1 MNYHLDG
8 HGLHGTLLASAAQK
22 ACRRHEW
29 KLMLYCMGLFVR
41 AGKVRYVLKKL
52 CLYMVEDSNVFA
64 APRERAD
71 FLQRLKNFKRQ
82 QPWEGQSATTA
93 LFELI
98 YLVCMTPKSR
108 LADHSICVAAEWA
121 VELTRK
127 TPALNFLTIKN
138 RLQEHVRQGEWKPAL
153 AYVYMCKELYY
164 PSLHSLWNVMPEQQY
179 YSDLILGDPTLWNQE
194 LLLCESILHLHPT
207 FVRRDWPVVSEHPR
221 EAAWDFWQKLMVAPL
236 NYELRGWIDWQPWE
250 ELVWDKHTNRGNGQD
265 TLATLLLKYPDVPK
279 AWHAPDGPPMKH
291 ARSKMEAFFD
301 HGSWLPRETLVDPF
315 WQGARDF
322 FVRVESLGFKHGEY
336 FRKHL
341 EAKKRKV
348 TDYNT
353 VWDKFRKKKQ

>member
-41 AGKVRYVLKKL
+41 AGKIRYVLKKL

-64 APRERAD
+64 APLERAD
-71 FLQRLKNFKRQ
+71 FLQRLKVFKR
-82 QPWEGQSATTA
+82 QPWEGKAATTA

-98 YLVCMTPKSR
+98 YLVCMAPKSR
-108 LADHSICVAAEWA
+108 IVDHSICVAAEWA
-121 VELTRK
+121 VELS
-127 TPALNFLTIKN
+127 TPPQSFLTIKN
-138 RLQEHVRQGEWKPAL
+138 RLQEHVRQGEWKTAL
-153 AYVYMCKELYY
+153 AYLYMCKELHYA
-164 PSLHSLWNVMPEQQY
+164 SLVSLWGVLPQKQY
-179 YSDLILGDPTLWNQE
+179 YSDLILGDPSLWNQE
-194 LLLCESILHLHPT
+194 LLMCEAVLHMHPT
-207 FVRRDWPVVSEHPR
+207 PFICQAWPVVNDNPR

-265 TLATLLLKYPDVPK
+265 TLASLLLKYANVPK
-279 AWHAPDGPPMKH
+279 EFHAPDGPPIQH
-291 ARSKMEAFFD
+291 ELSKMQEFFD
-301 HGSWLPRETLVDPF
+301 HGVWLPREALVDPF
-315 WQGARDF
+315 WKAARDF
-322 FVRVESLGFKHGEY
+322 FVRIESMGFKHQAY

-341 EAKKRKV
+341 DARKRKA
-348 TDYNT
+348 TDYMA
-353 VWDKFRKKKQ
+353 VWDKFRKK